1 MGDVPLFGSK
11 TSPKSW
17 VYGFSALSKGAE
29 PARRVCDVVFLF
41 ASGELPV
48 TARQRLGADSYALL
62 NVNEVKSEGEG
73 GGEGRGKAF
82 GEISTDTGVIKTDD
96 GSAGLMKMPEGF
108 GHKLVL
114 TFIDWKHNWK
124 TSCRCV
130 ESGHLSANGGLGF
143 G

>member
-62 NVNEVKSEGEG
+62 NVNEVKRRER
-73 GGEGRGKAF
+73 EGRKGEEKPSGKF
-82 GEISTDTGVIKTDD
+82 PPTP
-96 GSAGLMKMPEGF
+96 GLLKRTTEAPG
-108 GHKLVL
+108 
-114 TFIDWKHNWK
+114 
-124 TSCRCV
+124 
-130 ESGHLSANGGLGF
+130 
-143 G
+143 